1 MSLNDEKGAGSC
13 YLPEIDTILYELP
26 LTYKEE
32 TRYIADTDHVEGK
45 AIQL

>member
-1 MSLNDEKGAGSC
+1 MMTRGEGLAFPLKM
-13 YLPEIDTILYELP
+13 ITILYELP